1 MGTPHPTLPP
11 AEVGGLSRARMAGA
25 ARWPLPAGREG
36 VGEGWPAG
44 WMPGS
49 PCRLKTLRGA
59 GRKRPAEQGAVGPH
73 RGRGQRV
80 DMGEVLRLPRCA
92 RSLGMTG
99 CCLGGQLPPR
109 GQPLIVASG
118 WALLTWQNETGLA
131 IRAGRRPAKNPRRC
145 RRRRGHPQA
154 GRVPFP
160 VNEKRP
166 APGRPFQ
173 ESGKRDSNPRRS
185 AWEFPS
191 RPSRP
196 ALPRSITG
204 SPSPARPVESRY
216 SE

>member
-1 MGTPHPTLPP
+1 MTASGDPHHPRPTTLPAYDP
-11 AEVGGLSRARMAGA
+11 AWSRPQTAGGARGCRA
-25 ARWPLPAGREG
+25 PP
-36 VGEGWPAG
+36 
-44 WMPGS
+44 
-49 PCRLKTLRGA
+49 
-59 GRKRPAEQGAVGPH
+59 RPWVW
-73 RGRGQRV
+73 V